1 MYRNSLSLGGDS
13 RLPAELIILQGRWK
27 HWPGC
32 RKEGFALESPPW
44 SQHLGHMSPE
54 EGLSEDTS
62 SLPIVFLSP
71 CLFLWVPW
79 AQSGPQRVVSFFL
92 GVSPILSLWSL
103 SCRPL
108 FHSVLP
114 MAPKTKSQP
123 QFPSMGLELHF
134 TFICNINFCC
144 LQKWCQKE
152 LIIHGPSQYPVTTA
166 DNSGTFS
173 KSPLFMHQCEQVL
186 IKTQSHSLVSHV
198 SSPTNSL
205 LCSQAYGLKHLS
217 YTFKGCISL
226 MARCSPLTL
235 INFVWWSIYWLL
247 FWPSWNSESYILRM
261 INSPLLVLHLRKAF
275 VV

>member
-1 MYRNSLSLGGDS
+1 MKALARLQEERLCFRVPSLKSTPGSHVPRRRAVWRHIFSPYCLPVSMPVPLGPLSLIRSSKGG
-13 RLPAELIILQGRWK
+13 
-27 HWPGC
+27 
-32 RKEGFALESPPW
+32 
-44 SQHLGHMSPE
+44 
-54 EGLSEDTS
+54 
-62 SLPIVFLSP
+62 VFFPRCIPHSFP
-71 CLFLWVPW
+71 
-79 AQSGPQRVVSFFL
+79 VVSL
-92 GVSPILSLWSL
+92 MQALISLCPSNG
-103 SCRPL
+103 
-108 FHSVLP
+108 
-114 MAPKTKSQP
+114 PKTESQP